1 MALADFFAG
10 KGSFA
15 ARSKARREAVESGEI
30 EQARPAF
37 IKGEWRDLSVDGVTG
52 NRKETSSDVD
62 EKKELR
68 GEHYGDSGGGR

>member
-15 ARSKARREAVESGEI
+15 ARSKARRQAVESGEI
-30 EQARPAF
+30 GEARQAFVR
-37 IKGEWRDLSVDGVTG
+37 GEWQDLSVDGVT
-52 NRKETSSDVD
+52 NNMKETSTDVD

-68 GEHYGDSGGGR
+68 GEHYSDTGGGR